1 MDEDYRSLAE
11 EIIKLSLSKGA
22 DSSDIVIAKNL
33 SKNIGCRLGKIE
45 EIEQSETKVLGLR
58 TFIGN
63 RNAIISTND
72 FSKNSINESIDRV
85 ISMTKLAP
93 EDPLSK
99 LANETAKIIP
109 DLELFDTCDLN
120 PDQLKDLALETENS
134 ALEVKGVTNSNGA
147 SSSQSKTSFHLSTS
161 NGFSG
166 GYKKSNFS
174 ISCSAIAGNELSMQT
189 DYDYDSK
196 VFFKDLKGT
205 SLVGEQAAENTVS
218 KCNPKKI
225 KTCKSDVVFDP
236 RVSKTLL
243 SHISSLVNG
252 SSIARGS
259 SFLSEKMNAKIFGRE
274 INIID
279 NPSILKGLGSK
290 PFDDEGCEMK
300 SFNIIENGILRSWIL
315 DTTTS
320 QQLGIKSNSRASRGM
335 SSSPSPSPTNMFIEN
350 GTISK
355 DEIIN
360 NIKDGFY
367 VTDLIGQGVNL
378 ITGDYSRGAGGFKI
392 ENGKI
397 SFPINEVT
405 IAGNLKD
412 MFHRMIA
419 ANDLEF
425 KYSLNSPT
433 ILIEGMTIAG
443 I

>member
-99 LANETAKIIP
+99 LANETTKIIP

-174 ISCSAIAGNELSMQT
+174 IS
-189 DYDYDSK
+189 
-196 VFFKDLKGT
+196 
-205 SLVGEQAAENTVS
+205 
-218 KCNPKKI
+218 
-225 KTCKSDVVFDP
+225 
-236 RVSKTLL
+236 
-243 SHISSLVNG
+243 
-252 SSIARGS
+252 
-259 SFLSEKMNAKIFGRE
+259 
-274 INIID
+274 
-279 NPSILKGLGSK
+279 
-290 PFDDEGCEMK
+290 
-300 SFNIIENGILRSWIL
+300 
-315 DTTTS
+315 
-320 QQLGIKSNSRASRGM
+320 
-335 SSSPSPSPTNMFIEN
+335 
-350 GTISK
+350 
-355 DEIIN
+355 
-360 NIKDGFY
+360 
-367 VTDLIGQGVNL
+367 
-378 ITGDYSRGAGGFKI
+378 
-392 ENGKI
+392 
-397 SFPINEVT
+397 
-405 IAGNLKD
+405 
-412 MFHRMIA
+412 
-419 ANDLEF
+419 
-425 KYSLNSPT
+425 
-433 ILIEGMTIAG
+433 
-443 I
+443 